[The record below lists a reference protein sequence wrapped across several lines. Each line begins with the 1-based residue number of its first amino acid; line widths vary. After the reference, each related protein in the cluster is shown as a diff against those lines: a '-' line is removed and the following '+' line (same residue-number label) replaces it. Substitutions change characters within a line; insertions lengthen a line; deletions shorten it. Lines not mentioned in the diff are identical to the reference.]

1 MVRERVALCVRICM
15 PRELTSTPLCSPPTQ
30 YTYSL
35 SQGENPTHQICLP
48 PDSLRFPLINT
59 RWCEIMTSLH
69 FQWLTSTV
77 AHRCTPHANSCPM
90 IPILYSFVKFPFLA
104 TVRLQSRQDGFR
116 RPNGPHF
123 LNLIWEGAGRSPTV
137 ATDATKQTVLLAT
150 VATKQTVL
158 LATVVQTVGVSL
170 RALSVATDATKQT
183 VLLATVAT
191 KQTVLLATVVQ
202 TVVKRGLTLRGPICG
217 RRKGFRP
224 APRCVTR
231 IAGVALRVV
240 AKPVSSISTLIWCCE
255 RYVHS

>member
-158 LATVVQTVGVSL
+158 LATVVQTV
-170 RALSVATDATKQT
+170 
-183 VLLATVAT
+183 
-191 KQTVLLATVVQ
+191 
-202 TVVKRGLTLRGPICG
+202 VKRGLTLRGPICG